1 MPTLQ
6 HPQWYAIQTR
16 SRFERVVRDQLINS
30 GIDCLLPLCTRM
42 SHWKDRTKRIEWPVF
57 LGYCFARFG
66 LEQRRQVLQA
76 PGVVQIVGTA
86 HVAEPIPA
94 DDIAA
99 IQRLMQSES
108 SYRPYPYHVQEGRI
122 VTVILGPLEGLQGRL
137 IRHTTG
143 CHLILAVDLIQ
154 QAVAVDISVE
164 DVTLAEEAGPTCPPH
179 ALQKGSFGN
188 GEQGA

>member
-1 MPTLQ
+1 MV
-6 HPQWYAIQTR
+6 WYAIQTR
-16 SRFERVVRDQLINS
+16 SRHEKVVRDQLINA

-42 SHWKDRTKRIEWPVF
+42 SQWKDRSKQIEWPLF
-57 LGYCFARFG
+57 SGYCFGRFA
-66 LEQRRQVLQA
+66 LEERGQVIQA
-76 PGVVQIVGTA
+76 SGVVQIVGTA
-86 HVAEPIPA
+86 HAAEPIPA